1 MKKIDEFSILNR
13 MTRDE
18 KSLIKGGLEEEL
30 SSAIKDLCLLAGCGC
45 NSHTACDRCTA

>member
-1 MKKIDEFSILNR
+1 MMKIDEIAILKR

-18 KSLIKGGLEEEL
+18 KSLIKGGLNHEL
-30 SSAIKDLCLLAGCGC
+30 MSAIKDPCLLAGCGC